1 MRKVEY
7 PKGTNYVQDY
17 LTIFQNN
24 IVDMRNKWV
33 ALQQAYPTELGHL
46 PTKVDDI
53 LKADYSELVKW
64 YIQFKNL
71 PYVTRGALNIEFGNI
86 FEYEKWSAAIAEY
99 FMDSKRG
106 YKISSCHYCD
116 MAYINVYEV
125 DPEADGLYILNN
137 SPADEL
143 KVRLKTR
150 SDISVAE
157 VMKHQYKSKD
167 EFEKVAARLRWKTGK
182 FDRMFSPNDKY
193 KRHFD
198 LDHVLPKSEFEL
210 VGLSLFNF
218 VPSCQ
223 ICNQN
228 LKGTKVLGKRGVPKE
243 KLSPTSPLF
252 DFDNKVEFHVIPKP
266 GVKPGRLRPTLHPQ
280 DYDLQLD
287 AIDPD
292 YEDFIQLFKLQ
303 ERYQFHK
310 KVALHWQEMKSK
322 YSDAR
327 ILMMEASLKHR
338 SFSFKRIKSDIF
350 QSDLY
355 KKGYMSFK
363 KLRDDMLK

>member
-7 PKGTNYVQDY
+7 PIGTNYVQDY
-17 LTIFQNN
+17 LNIFQNK
-24 IVDMRNKWV
+24 IGDMRKKWG
-33 ALQQAYPTELGHL
+33 ALQRTYPTELGHIF
-46 PTKVDDI
+46 TDVNDI
-53 LKADYSELVKW
+53 LIADFSDLVKW
-64 YIQFKNL
+64 YIQFEKL
-71 PYVTRGALNIEFGNI
+71 PYATRIVLNKQFKTI
-86 FEYEKWSAAIAEY
+86 FDYETWSADIAE
-99 FMDSKRG
+99 FFKNPLEG
-106 YKISSCHYCD
+106 FQFTSCHYCD

-125 DPEADGLYILNN
+125 NPEAYGLYILNN
-137 SPADEL
+137 TPADEL
-143 KVRLKTR
+143 KIKLRTK

-157 VMKHQYKSKD
+157 VMKHQYKSKA
-167 EFEKVAARLRWKTGK
+167 EFEKVASRLRWKPGK
-182 FDRMFSPNDKY
+182 FDRMFSPNNKY
-193 KRHFD
+193 KQHFD
-198 LDHVLPKSEFEL
+198 LDHVLPKSRFEL

-228 LKGTKVLGKRGVPKE
+228 LKGTRVLGNKGIPKE
-243 KLSPTSPLF
+243 KLSPTSSLF
-252 DFDNKVEFHVIPKP
+252 DFDNKVEFHVLPKP

-292 YEDFIQLFKLQ
+292 YEDFIQLFKLR

-310 KVALHWQEMKSK
+310 KVALHWQEMKTK

-327 ILMMEASLKHR
+327 ILVMEASLKHR

>member
-1 MRKVEY
+1 MRKIEY

-33 ALQQAYPTELGHL
+33 ALQQTYPTELGYIY
-46 PTKVDDI
+46 TDVKDI
-53 LKADYSELVKW
+53 LIADFSDLAKW
-64 YIQFKNL
+64 YIQFKTL
-71 PYVTRGALNIEFGNI
+71 PFATRKDLNKRFKKIFDYETWGAD
-86 FEYEKWSAAIAEY
+86 IAEY
-99 FMDSKRG
+99 FKNPSEG
-106 YKISSCHYCD
+106 FQISTCHYCD